1 MNYKGAKF
9 ECGGPIKTVHWSYC
23 FLQAMVVPFHTDS
36 IKRNLFYCGGGGGIC
51 QVLPA
56 EWGASLNAM
65 LSVTVCVCVWE
76 RERERE
82 REIGEGEW
90 ITDIDVAT

>member
-23 FLQAMVVPFHTDS
+23 FLQAMGVPFHTDS

-56 EWGASLNAM
+56 EWAASTPCS
-65 LSVTVCVCVWE
+65 LSLRVCVCE
-76 RERERE
+76 RERERLE
-82 REIGEGEW
+82 KESE
-90 ITDIDVAT
+90 

>member
-1 MNYKGAKF
+1 MG
-9 ECGGPIKTVHWSYC
+9 
-23 FLQAMVVPFHTDS
+23 VPFHTDS

-65 LSVTVCVCVWE
+65 LSVTACVCV
-76 RERERE
+76 
-82 REIGEGEW
+82 
-90 ITDIDVAT
+90 

>member
-1 MNYKGAKF
+1 MG
-9 ECGGPIKTVHWSYC
+9 
-23 FLQAMVVPFHTDS
+23 VPFYTDS

-65 LSVTVCVCVWE
+65 LSVTACVC
-76 RERERE
+76 ERERE
-82 REIGEGEW
+82 REIGEGE
-90 ITDIDVAT
+90 

>member
-1 MNYKGAKF
+1 MG
-9 ECGGPIKTVHWSYC
+9 
-23 FLQAMVVPFHTDS
+23 VPFHTDS

-65 LSVTVCVCVWE
+65 LSVTACVPTACVCVRE

-82 REIGEGEW
+82 RERLEKESE
-90 ITDIDVAT
+90 